1 MKSKILIFVALFTT
15 TITFS
20 QMNPSGSFIN
30 TFMYEAK
37 PGMVDQFEEAVAKK
51 TKMFNGTENPM
62 LTYKVITG
70 QNSGDYRR
78 YNLNQSA
85 EDYNQDYSKENDYW
99 TKNVMPYGEVVYSQ
113 KRWERFSWGDQG
125 DQNRTPYKFV
135 QETYYNVKPGSVESF
150 NVFQSRI
157 GQVFAKSRP
166 NQGRAIARLRSG
178 GNNYV
183 FIVFRA
189 FDQFGESGQVDNMED
204 EYNEMFGYNQYER
217 DFEAFISGL
226 DYFGVSAIERYLL
239 EFVPE
244 LSTKMGNQ

>member
-1 MKSKILIFVALFTT
+1 MLFR
-15 TITFS
+15 S
-20 QMNPSGSFIN
+20 
-30 TFMYEAK
+30 
-37 PGMVDQFEEAVAKK
+37 
-51 TKMFNGTENPM
+51 
-62 LTYKVITG
+62 
-70 QNSGDYRR
+70 
-78 YNLNQSA
+78 
-85 EDYNQDYSKENDYW
+85 
-99 TKNVMPYGEVVYSQ
+99 PYGEVVYSQ

-166 NQGRAIARLRSG
+166 NQGRAVARLRSG

-244 LSTKMGNQ
+244 LSTKIGN